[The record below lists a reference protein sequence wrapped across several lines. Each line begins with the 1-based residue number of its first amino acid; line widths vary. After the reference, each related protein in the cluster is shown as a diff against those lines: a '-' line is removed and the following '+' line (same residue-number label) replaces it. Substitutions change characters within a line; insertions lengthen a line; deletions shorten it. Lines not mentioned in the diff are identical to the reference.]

1 MSKYA
6 NGQFQPKNPEKYVG
20 KKTPTYRSSWEH
32 VFMTFCDN
40 NPAITQWAS
49 EAIHIN
55 YRNPFTN
62 KNTIYVPD
70 FFVVY
75 VDANNRQHAE
85 IWEIKPNKE
94 TTLEA
99 AGNSKRAQAAAILNM
114 VKWQA
119 CQAYCKANGLGF
131 RIITENDL
139 FHQGRSR

>member
-1 MSKYA
+1 MSKFA
-6 NGQFQPKNPEKYVG
+6 QGQFVVKNPHKYAG
-20 KKTPTYRSSWEH
+20 KGAPRFRSGWEFA
-32 VFMTFCDN
+32 FMTFCDN
-40 NPAITQWAS
+40 NEHIVQWAS
-49 EAIHIN
+49 ESITIP
-55 YRNPFTN
+55 YRNPITG
-62 KNTIYVPD
+62 KQTIYVPD

-75 VDANNRQHAE
+75 VDAHNKQHAE

-119 CQAYCKANGLGF
+119 CQAYCKANGLNF

-139 FHQGRSR
+139 FHQGKSR

>member
-6 NGQFQPKNPEKYVG
+6 NGFYQLLHPEKYVG
-20 KKTPTYRSSWEH
+20 KKAPHYRSSWEH
-32 VFMTFCDN
+32 AVMRMCDG
-40 NPAITQWAS
+40 NPSITQWAN
-49 EAIHIN
+49 EAIHVN

-75 VDANNRQHAE
+75 VDANNKQHAE

-114 VKWQA
+114 CKWQA

-139 FHQGRSR
+139 FHQGKNR